1 MQLRF
6 DSLGDGTALHIVG
19 ALRQSRRFSHFP
31 AALLF
36 GLYVFRDSSGSLAIF
51 AAIRR
56 ASSCVSGL
64 ARRRFFINSAETATV
79 AQPVAW

>member
-6 DSLGDGTALHIVG
+6 DSPGDGTALHIVG

-36 GLYVFRDSSGSLAIF
+36 ELYGFRI
-51 AAIRR
+51 AAIHR
-56 ASSCVSGL
+56 AS
-64 ARRRFFINSAETATV
+64 
-79 AQPVAW
+79 